1 MSVFHANNY
10 EFSYLYMTVVG
21 ELVGLWTG
29 VLIWTRV
36 VFLILNDNSDLQPFD
51 EVWSC
56 RGQYIPQ
63 AIGIDKAINSPWTD
77 LNSRRKT
84 FCFRKLFR
92 APVNWL
98 ISRSKDF
105 RLPSHL
111 YQPFNES
118 SYTKNLL
125 EIYVQNISRY
135 ILSHFSNFLH
145 VLLIWTTVPS
155 SAIWRKAVHIDTI
168 RQNL

>member
-1 MSVFHANNY
+1 M
-10 EFSYLYMTVVG
+10 
-21 ELVGLWTG
+21 GLWTG

-36 VFLILNDNSDLQPFD
+36 VFLIFNDNSNLQPFD
-51 EVWSC
+51 EVCSC

-63 AIGIDKAINSPWTD
+63 AIGIDKAINSAWND

-155 SAIWRKAVHIDTI
+155 SAIRRKTVHIDTL
-168 RQNL
+168 RQTF